1 MAYFYRPTVSKLI
14 PRASRILNL
23 MCSSAT
29 AIVENISSGRWTA
42 SHVLEAYI
50 ARATEAHHQTNC
62 LTEIMFDTARVRA
75 KLLDD
80 NFAKTGEIVGPLHGV
95 PMSFKDQC
103 TCDTCLGLPQRDS
116 PPP

>member
-1 MAYFYRPTVSKLI
+1 MACFYRLTVSKLI
-14 PRASRILNL
+14 FMASRILNQI
-23 MCSSAT
+23 CPSAT

-62 LTEIMFDTARVRA
+62 LTEIMFETARVRA
-75 KLLDD
+75 KALDE
-80 NFAKTGEIVGPLHGV
+80 NFARTGKIIGPLHGV

-103 TCDTCLGLPQRDS
+103 TCNSCLG
-116 PPP
+116 